1 MASTVSN
8 GNDRSEKWQRPFQM
22 ATTVYEREI
31 GFVDI
36 IKKLFFLF
44 PDFLCSGLPLFSS
57 CFALNVVQSLNS
69 PFFPPHIGAEP
80 GRAKRRVQDNLHAH
94 ARKAA
99 IFSPK
104 IGGKSHIWK
113 CFPDLVC
120 SAISLNNNIQATIFA
135 V

>member
-69 PFFPPHIGAEP
+69 PFFPPHIGLNPGGRKEESRITCMRMLGTPPLFPPKSGEKSYLEVLSRFGLQRDFAE
-80 GRAKRRVQDNLHAH
+80 
-94 ARKAA
+94 
-99 IFSPK
+99 
-104 IGGKSHIWK
+104 
-113 CFPDLVC
+113 
-120 SAISLNNNIQATIFA
+120 
-135 V
+135 